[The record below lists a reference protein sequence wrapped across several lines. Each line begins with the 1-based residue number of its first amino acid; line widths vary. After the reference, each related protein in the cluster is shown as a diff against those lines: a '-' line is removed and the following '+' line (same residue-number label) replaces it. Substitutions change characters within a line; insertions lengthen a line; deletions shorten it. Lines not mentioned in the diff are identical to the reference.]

1 MSVYVGIDVHRKRSQ
16 VAVVTGDGTVQ
27 LNKNVVNGSEPML
40 RLIGELPSGTP
51 VAFEAAFGWSWLA
64 QLLEDYGFEAH
75 MVPAAVQA
83 HRLGAAE
90 ERQGRCGHFGAAAA
104 GGPGP

>member
-16 VAVVTGDGTVQ
+16 VAVVTEDGKVQ

-40 RLIGELPSGTP
+40 RLIGDLPSGTP
-51 VAFEAAFGWSWLA
+51 VASGGRVRLGLA
-64 QLLEDYGFEAH
+64 GAVAGGLRLRPASGA
-75 MVPAAVQA
+75 PAAVQG

-90 ERQGRCGHFGAAAA
+90 ER
-104 GGPGP
+104 